1 VLGRSGNHGLA
12 ADCDA
17 ITFTVGPLVPAD
29 AGGFVG
35 WCVGGMG
42 W

>member
-29 AGGFVG
+29 AGGLAG
-35 WCVGGMG
+35 RCVGGAG
-42 W
+42 